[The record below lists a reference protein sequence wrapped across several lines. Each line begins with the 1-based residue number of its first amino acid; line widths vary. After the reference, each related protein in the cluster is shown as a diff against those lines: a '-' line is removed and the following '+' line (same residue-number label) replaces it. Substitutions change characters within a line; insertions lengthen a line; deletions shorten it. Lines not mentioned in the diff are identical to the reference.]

1 MELLRTRMSQSK
13 GLLARKK
20 LDNPLD
26 RQLRTQ
32 TNPGREENL
41 TFDMSLQQ
49 ARKGALHQLGGI
61 TQIRESLTLLL
72 RSFIS
77 RSTALL
83 SKRTLDRELDEE
95 LLAHLEPATEEN
107 VRRGMS
113 H

>member
-41 TFDMSLQQ
+41 TFDLSSKQ
-49 ARKGALHQLGGI
+49 ARKAALHQLGGI
-61 TQIRESLTLLL
+61 TQIREALIASAGSRLPTL
-72 RSFIS
+72 RSA
-77 RSTALL
+77 RADPMRAL
-83 SKRTLDRELDEE
+83 RAE
-95 LLAHLEPATEEN
+95 
-107 VRRGMS
+107 
-113 H
+113 